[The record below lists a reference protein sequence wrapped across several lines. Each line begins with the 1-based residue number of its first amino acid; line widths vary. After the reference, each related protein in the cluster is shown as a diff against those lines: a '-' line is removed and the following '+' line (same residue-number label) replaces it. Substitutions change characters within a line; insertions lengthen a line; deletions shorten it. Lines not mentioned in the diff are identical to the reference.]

1 MQQFKPNGTFR
12 IMQITD
18 TQEDPNVSPD
28 TVRLIDAALDK
39 AKPDLVVFT
48 GDQIK
53 GYSTK
58 FRGKDAKTKVKGA
71 LDAITGPVRS
81 RGIPFAVTF
90 GNHDK
95 QALPEEEQMAIYRES
110 PLCIN
115 PAEEIA
121 GSHGTFH
128 IPIFSST
135 GEKVAFN
142 LYLIHSGGDAK
153 GGGYENVN
161 EEKIR
166 WYQATR
172 EQLKEQVGAYVPSL
186 VFQHIPVDEYYQILK
201 RADKKTK
208 GAVRAYR
215 THKDEY
221 YVLPDE
227 LLANGHFLGE
237 RPASPDV
244 NSGEFEALAEK
255 GEVLGM
261 WVGHDHINSF
271 AGNHKGIDLGYTQG
285 AGFNVYGPGVNRG
298 VRVFDLDETKPNTYK
313 THTLTFQALVGKK
326 VKKPLKNYLYSHV
339 PTTVDAAIPLIIKTL
354 LALAAIIAAI
364 VVLVKIL

>member
-1 MQQFKPNGTFR
+1 MLTFKPNGKFR

-39 AKPDLVVFT
+39 ANPDLVVFT

-58 FRGKDAKTKVKGA
+58 FRGKNARAKVKGA
-71 LDAITGPVRS
+71 LDAITEPVR
-81 RGIPFAVTF
+81 RRNIPFAVTF
-90 GNHDK
+90 GNHDE
-95 QALPEEEQMAIYRES
+95 QALPEGEQMAIYRES
-110 PLCIN
+110 PFCLN

-128 IPIFSST
+128 VPIYSSK
-135 GEKVAFN
+135 GDNIAFN

-161 EEKIR
+161 GEKIR
-166 WYQATR
+166 WYQSTR
-172 EQLKEQVGAYVPSL
+172 EQLKEQSGGYVPSL
-186 VFQHIPVDEYYQILK
+186 VFQHIPVDEYYQVLK
-201 RADKKTK
+201 RVDKKTT

-221 YVLPDE
+221 YSLPDD
-227 LLANGHFLGE
+227 LLSAGHFLGE

-255 GEVLGM
+255 GDVLGM

-271 AGNHKGIDLGYTQG
+271 VGKHQGIDLGYTQG
-285 AGFNVYGPGVNRG
+285 AGFNVYGPGIRRG
-298 VRVFDLDETKPNTYK
+298 VRVFDLDEAHPRDYQ
-313 THTLTFQALVGKK
+313 THTLTFKELVGTK
-326 VKKPLKNYLYSHV
+326 VKKPVKHYLYSHV
-339 PTTVDAAIPLIIKTL
+339 PTTVDAAIPLILKTL

-364 VVLVKIL
+364 VALLKMF